1 MTNNLYRLKAW
12 WLTRSLAVRIIIVNV
27 AVLVAG
33 RITGIIVA
41 GVTGGGATVV
51 FEWLAMPPTAEMWL
65 QRPWTTVTYM
75 FTQEDVWHTAL
86 NMLWLYGFATI
97 FRMTCTSRQLMGLY
111 LLGGLGGAAL
121 YALIAYTDPTVA
133 GSGLIGSSAAVLAV
147 ITATAIILPDFEVR
161 VFLIGMVRIK
171 WIALILAAVFLAGSG
186 MSVTVAMPHAGGIA
200 VGALFG
206 LQMRRGTDITAPL
219 NRTLDYIAN
228 MLRPKT
234 RRDDPWRRSHTSASP
249 PPPRRNVEDVI
260 EKIRR
265 SGYASL
271 SDDEKR
277 RFFDFTNR
285 RN

>member
-1 MTNNLYRLKAW
+1 MIRNLYRLKAW

-41 GVTGGGATVV
+41 GVTGGSATVV
-51 FEWLAMPPTAEMWL
+51 FEWLAMPPTAEMWMH
-65 QRPWTTVTYM
+65 RPWTTVTYM

-111 LLGGLGGAAL
+111 LLGGFGGAAL
-121 YALIAYTDPTVA
+121 YALIAYTDPSVA

-147 ITATAIILPDFEVR
+147 ITGTAIILPDFEVR

-186 MSVTVAMPHAGGIA
+186 MSATAAMTHAGGIA
-200 VGALFG
+200 AGVAFG

-219 NRTLDYIAN
+219 NRALDRIAN
-228 MLRPKT
+228 LLRPT
-234 RRDDPWRRSHTSASP
+234 HGDDPWQRRQTE
-249 PPPRRNVEDVI
+249 PPPRRNMEDVI

>member
-97 FRMTCTSRQLMGLY
+97 FSR
-111 LLGGLGGAAL
+111 
-121 YALIAYTDPTVA
+121 
-133 GSGLIGSSAAVLAV
+133 
-147 ITATAIILPDFEVR
+147 
-161 VFLIGMVRIK
+161 
-171 WIALILAAVFLAGSG
+171 
-186 MSVTVAMPHAGGIA
+186 
-200 VGALFG
+200 
-206 LQMRRGTDITAPL
+206 
-219 NRTLDYIAN
+219 
-228 MLRPKT
+228 
-234 RRDDPWRRSHTSASP
+234 
-249 PPPRRNVEDVI
+249 
-260 EKIRR
+260 
-265 SGYASL
+265 
-271 SDDEKR
+271 
-277 RFFDFTNR
+277 
-285 RN
+285 

>member
-1 MTNNLYRLKAW
+1 
-12 WLTRSLAVRIIIVNV
+12 
-27 AVLVAG
+27 
-33 RITGIIVA
+33 
-41 GVTGGGATVV
+41 
-51 FEWLAMPPTAEMWL
+51 
-65 QRPWTTVTYM
+65 
-75 FTQEDVWHTAL
+75 
-86 NMLWLYGFATI
+86 
-97 FRMTCTSRQLMGLY
+97 
-111 LLGGLGGAAL
+111 
-121 YALIAYTDPTVA
+121 
-133 GSGLIGSSAAVLAV
+133 
-147 ITATAIILPDFEVR
+147 
-161 VFLIGMVRIK
+161 
-171 WIALILAAVFLAGSG
+171 

-200 VGALFG
+200 VGGLFG

-234 RRDDPWRRSHTSASP
+234 SRDDPWRRSHTSASP